1 MVIQRVN
8 FPSVLTEAENTYFL
22 HLEGIVSSVDAHADV
37 IVMRRLQGVS
47 VRISPSSP
55 AYFEIILQTIK
66 KTHRFLGLEVE
77 FSKSMRISSN
87 IFFNI
92 NF

>member
-1 MVIQRVN
+1 MFIQKLN
-8 FPSVLTEAENTYFL
+8 FPSVLTEAEKTYML
-22 HLEGIVSSVDAHADV
+22 HLEGIVSSVDAQADV
-37 IVMRRLQGVS
+37 IVMRRLEGVS
-47 VRISPSSP
+47 VRISPSAP
-55 AYFEIILQTIK
+55 AYFPIILQMIK
-66 KTHRFLGLEVE
+66 KSHRFLGIEVE